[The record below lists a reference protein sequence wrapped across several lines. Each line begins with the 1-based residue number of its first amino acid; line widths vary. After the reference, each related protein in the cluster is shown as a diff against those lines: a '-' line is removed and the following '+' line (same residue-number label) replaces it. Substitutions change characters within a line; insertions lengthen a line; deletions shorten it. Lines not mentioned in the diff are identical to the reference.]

1 MTKLYIFYTFF
12 FIIRFCKYSVIQT
25 RDAEEIPLRIQF
37 QVFFLYLFDQ
47 RNGNILFEVVSWSV
61 MQKVLAQFVDDAVW
75 FLCLVLKSVSVSRMY
90 VSEVVLLFRVMV
102 AWETTEDWRQLPL
115 SEQLFFCRQLHVLLV
130 LVPSLL
136 SFV

>member
-61 MQKVLAQFVDDAVW
+61 MQKVLAQFVVIYGVSNVALMVVESNVA
-75 FLCLVLKSVSVSRMY
+75 FCLTY
-90 VSEVVLLFRVMV
+90 
-102 AWETTEDWRQLPL
+102 PY
-115 SEQLFFCRQLHVLLV
+115 EQ
-130 LVPSLL
+130 
-136 SFV
+136 